1 MASQH
6 NDDEG
11 AWQATAEFVPL
22 SHTCALLG
30 ESPVWSA
37 AHQAVWWVDITG
49 QTLMRTTLAGVTTC
63 WDTPEIPGFI
73 QCVGE
78 KIYVGMQSGVF
89 DFDVA
94 SCQFKKTANLD
105 LSGQRFNDACT
116 DDNGRIWAGTMDID
130 NKRDTG
136 VLYLFDP
143 ERQSLVPKL
152 DGFRTV
158 NGLAW
163 DAANSRLF
171 VSDSHPSVQ
180 TVWTCQIDP
189 NGQIEDRRVF
199 AKFHDLEGR
208 PDGAALDR
216 AGDYWIAGVG
226 GGRLFRF
233 STNGTLIACYRVP
246 PGSPTKPAFT
256 DGSDPSMVLTS
267 FRDESDGGRLMIWH
281 DLPFHT

>member
-1 MASQH
+1 MVSQRMK
-6 NDDEG
+6 
-11 AWQATAEFVPL
+11 AETCDQTSAQFAPL
-22 SHTCALLG
+22 SHVCALLG
-30 ESPVWSA
+30 ESPVWSS
-37 AHQAVWWVDITG
+37 AHQAIWWVDITG
-49 QTLMRTTLAGVTTC
+49 QTLIRTTLAGVSVC
-63 WDTPEIPGFI
+63 WETPEIPGFV
-73 QCVGE
+73 QCVGGNV
-78 KIYVGMQSGVF
+78 YVGMQSGIYEFFAVTSQF
-89 DFDVA
+89 EKVA
-94 SCQFKKTANLD
+94 QLD
-105 LSGQRFNDACT
+105 IQGQRFNDACT
-116 DDNGRIWAGTMDID
+116 DHNGRIWAGTMDID

-143 ERQSLVPKL
+143 ESQSLVPKL

-180 TVWTCQIDP
+180 AVWTCHVDP
-189 NGQIEDRRVF
+189 NGRIEDRRVF
-199 AKFHDLEGR
+199 ARFHDLEGR

-246 PGSPTKPAFT
+246 PASPTKPAFT
-256 DGSDPSMVLTS
+256 DGLDPSMVLTS
-267 FRDESDGGRLMIWH
+267 FQDESDGGRLMIWH